1 VKHEAHILLEKHLEE
16 LKLQYL
22 KEFRFAPPRKWRF
35 DFLLLDGKTAIEI
48 EGGLYVQGRH
58 TRGAGYQAD
67 IWKYNEATKMGF
79 RVYRFS
85 TQDVLEGR
93 AKAFLEAL

>member
-22 KEFRFAPPRKWRF
+22 REFRFAPPRRWKF
-35 DFLLLDGKTAIEI
+35 DYMLKDGRTAIEI
-48 EGGLYVQGRH
+48 EGAIWSAGRH

-67 IWKYNEATKMGF
+67 LEKYNEATKMGF

-85 TQDVLEGR
+85 TQDVLEGK

>member
-1 VKHEAHILLEKHLEE
+1 MKHEAHILLEKHLEE

-22 KEFRFAPPRKWRF
+22 KEFRFAPPRRWKF
-35 DFLLLDGKTAIEI
+35 DYLLKDGRTAIEI

-67 IWKYNEATKMGF
+67 LEKYNEATKMGF

-85 TQDVLEGR
+85 TQDVLEGK